1 MQIQAL
7 GIGRER
13 HWVVAALIAVGAMG
27 SASSALAQN
36 DAALRNVVQLSASG
50 SVEVEQ
56 DWLQISLTAI
66 QEGRDAAAVQKQLQQ
81 VVDAALRGLKA
92 QEQGQA
98 MQVRS
103 GSFGV
108 YPRQAVDGKIKAW
121 QGRAEILVEGK
132 DFARISQA
140 TAQVPN
146 MTVSA
151 MGFGLSQEG
160 RQAVQEQAQNQAIER
175 FKHRASGLAK
185 QFGFASY
192 TLREV
197 SVSSQDDYHM
207 PRMQR
212 ANGMLAMASA
222 KASMDEALPVEA
234 GKEQVTVN
242 VSGSVQLQ

>member
-7 GIGRER
+7 GFQKARRWAG
-13 HWVVAALIAVGAMG
+13 VMLVAVGAVA
-27 SASSALAQN
+27 SAGQTLAQGTEV
-36 DAALRNVVQLSASG
+36 LRNVVQLSASG

-56 DWLQISLTAI
+56 DWLQMSLATT
-66 QEGRDAAAVQKQLQQ
+66 QEGRDAAVVQKQLQQ
-81 VVDAALRGLKA
+81 IVDLALRSLKG

-108 YPRQAVDGKIKAW
+108 YPRQSADGKIKAW
-121 QGRAEILVEGK
+121 QGRAEIVIEGK

-140 TAQVPN
+140 AAQVPN

-151 MGFGLSQEG
+151 MGFGLSKEG
-160 RQAVQEQAQNQAIER
+160 RQAVQEQAQSQAIER
-175 FKHRASGLAK
+175 FKRRASGLAK

-197 SVSSQDDYHM
+197 NVNSQDGFYA

-222 KASMDEALPVEA
+222 KGDVDDALAVEA
-234 GKEQVTVN
+234 GTEQVTVE